1 MGSVNGQPPVF
12 MSHSAESDR
21 PFGSKSLF
29 APRWST
35 MRGLV
40 FSFLWVAV
48 SGLGLVPAASAQPAT
63 LGSWSAVQ
71 TWPTVSVHTHLL
83 ATGNILF
90 WDYSGSSYLWDP
102 TTGTITQPAQP
113 GRNTFCAGNSTLANG
128 AVFVP
133 GGHIANNVGLASASY
148 YDPMADTWTAA
159 PDMNAGRWYPSSTS
173 LANGDVLV
181 TSGDTNVSVRNTLPQ
196 VYQAATNSWRDL
208 TTAPLALT
216 LFPRAFLAPN
226 GQVFF
231 ATGTS
236 RYLDTTATGIWT
248 TVGNKINPGTDNY
261 GSAAMYD
268 NGKVI
273 FSGGADPPTAAAE
286 VVDLNSLAPAWTP
299 TASMAS
305 ARRQL
310 NLTLL
315 PDGKVLATGGSAG
328 PGFDNS
334 ALPALAA
341 EVWDPATGQW
351 TTLASENN
359 YRGYHSC
366 ATLLP
371 DGRVLSSGGDT
382 SPNAQVFSPPYL
394 FNGAR
399 PTIDF
404 APAVVPLGSQF
415 FVATP
420 DAGSITKV
428 TWTRLGNETHA
439 FNWNQRINVLA
450 FTSDVFGL
458 NVAAPSDP
466 NSCPPGHYLLWIL
479 NGSGV
484 PSVAAIVQVTQ
495 DPPIGVLM
503 GSKGGSK

>member
-1 MGSVNGQPPVF
+1 MGCLRDETAMDMPPAGNAGRDRSKVRLVPRLSTRRGWVLSF
-12 MSHSAESDR
+12 AWLAMSA
-21 PFGSKSLF
+21 
-29 APRWST
+29 
-35 MRGLV
+35 
-40 FSFLWVAV
+40 
-48 SGLGLVPAASAQPAT
+48 LGLAPSANAQPAVV
-63 LGSWSAVQ
+63 GSWSDVQ
-71 TWPTVSVHTHLL
+71 TWPTVSVHTQLL
-83 ATGNILF
+83 ATGSVLF
-90 WDYSGSSYLWDP
+90 WDYNGNSYLWDP
-102 TTGTITQPAQP
+102 TTGAITQPAQP

-148 YDPMADTWTAA
+148 YDPGADTWTAV
-159 PDMNAGRWYPSSTS
+159 PDMNAGRWYPSSTT

-181 TSGDTNVSVRNTLPQ
+181 TSGDTNVTVRNTLPQ
-196 VYQAATNSWRDL
+196 VYQAMTNSWRDL
-208 TTAPLALT
+208 TTATLALT
-216 LFPRAFLAPN
+216 LFPRTFLAPN

-236 RYLDTTATGIWT
+236 RYLDPTATGAWT

-273 FSGGADPPTAAAE
+273 FAGGADPPTAAAE
-286 VVDLNSLAPAWTP
+286 VIDLNAIVPAWAP
-299 TASMAS
+299 TGSMAS
-305 ARRQL
+305 ARRQH

-315 PDGKVLATGGSAG
+315 PDGKALATGGSAG

-334 ALPALAA
+334 AVAALAA
-341 EVWDPATGQW
+341 EEWDPTTGQW
-351 TTLASENN
+351 TTLASEVN

-371 DGRVLSSGGDT
+371 DGRVLSSGGDV

-404 APAVVPLGSQF
+404 APAIVPLGSQF
-415 FVATP
+415 FVGTQ
-420 DAGSITKV
+420 DAASITKV

-450 FTSDVFGL
+450 FTPDILGL
-458 NVAAPSDP
+458 NVTAPSDP
-466 NSCPPGHYLLWIL
+466 NICPPGHYLLWIL
-479 NGSGV
+479 NGAGV
-484 PSVAAIVQVTQ
+484 PSVAAIVQVAQ
-495 DPPIGVLM
+495 DAPMGVL
-503 GSKGGSK
+503 GGTKGVSK

>member
-1 MGSVNGQPPVF
+1 VP
-12 MSHSAESDR
+12 SAN
-21 PFGSKSLF
+21 
-29 APRWST
+29 
-35 MRGLV
+35 
-40 FSFLWVAV
+40 
-48 SGLGLVPAASAQPAT
+48 AQPAI
-63 LGSWSAVQ
+63 LGNWSTVQ

-90 WDYSGSSYLWDP
+90 WDYNGSSYLWDP
-102 TTGTITQPAQP
+102 TTGTLTQPSQP
-113 GRNTFCAGNSTLANG
+113 GRNTFCAGNSTMANG
-128 AVFVP
+128 ALFVP

-148 YDPMADTWTAA
+148 YDPVADSWTAV
-159 PDMNAGRWYPSSTS
+159 PDMNAGRWYPSSTT

-181 TSGDTNVSVRNTLPQ
+181 TSGDTDVTVRNTLPQ
-196 VYQAATNSWRDL
+196 VYQAVTNSWRDL
-208 TTAPLALT
+208 TGAALALT
-216 LFPRAFLAPN
+216 LYPRAFLAPK

-236 RYLDTTATGIWT
+236 RYLDTTGTGAWA

-273 FSGGADPPTAAAE
+273 FAGGADPPTAAAE
-286 VVDLNSLAPAWTP
+286 IIDLNSLAPAWTP
-299 TASMAS
+299 TGSMAS

-328 PGFDNS
+328 AGFNNS

-351 TTLASENN
+351 RTLASEVN

-371 DGRVLSSGGDT
+371 DGRVLSSGGDG
-382 SPNAQVFSPPYL
+382 SPNAQVFSPSYL

-399 PTIDF
+399 PTITL
-404 APAVVPLGSQF
+404 APAIVPLGSQF

-420 DAGSITKV
+420 DGASITKV

-439 FNWNQRINVLA
+439 FNWNQRINFLA
-450 FTSDVFGL
+450 FTPDPLGL
-458 NVAAPSDP
+458 NVTAPSDP
-466 NSCPPGHYLLWIL
+466 NICPPGHYLLWIL
-479 NGSGV
+479 NGGGV

-495 DPPIGVLM
+495 DPPIGLLM
-503 GSKGGSK
+503 GSKGGSQ